1 MNYEQQDLGLFGELY
16 FTVQEDLAL
25 NSLNTHTH
33 THTHTHSHTH
43 GDLCLYFVLCFALRK
58 NVFLSKQ
65 FLKLEAG

>member
-1 MNYEQQDLGLFGELY
+1 MNYEQQDLGLFGELC

-33 THTHTHSHTH
+33 THTHTRTHTRRPVP
-43 GDLCLYFVLCFALRK
+43 LFCIVFRIKK